1 MILPDCM
8 MPDGAEPCKS
18 WTELRAGN
26 ERLLAALS
34 SIQEYGGYSV
44 LHLIS
49 IARAAV
55 ESEVVRQLSGHH
67 EANGLQHDNER
78 LRAAFK
84 EIREIST
91 KWGNSIP
98 WKEGERIA
106 EICASLD
113 SH

>member
-1 MILPDCM
+1 M
-8 MPDGAEPCKS
+8 
-18 WTELRAGN
+18 
-26 ERLLAALS
+26 
-34 SIQEYGGYSV
+34 V
-44 LHLIS
+44 
-49 IARAAV
+49 
-55 ESEVVRQLSGHH
+55 LSGYH
-67 EANGLQHDNER
+67 EANALQRENER